1 MVDGEYGQL
10 LNLRGCYA
18 LESPHSHIYGCS
30 FFSALGNARA
40 WSQMIVHAMTGT
52 IRSFSATQLKAISSG
67 YRQTFSLTQKSH
79 PSLIFAERRLLSSL
93 AATLTEES
101 AASFFDIAC
110 SSIFKT
116 IGGLLIL
123 PHFATPKS
131 EQIYAALGH
140 VARILVILGVSW
152 MATRL
157 IERWFPRLRVS
168 IVEHMVGYRG
178 GADIELEKRAATLG
192 GILRKTLALVIWIT
206 AIVMALKE
214 AGFDIGPILAGA
226 GVVGL
231 AVGFGAQNLVQD
243 VISGMFL
250 LLENQIRV
258 NDVAILNGTGGMVE
272 AINLRT
278 TVLRGL
284 DGTVHVFRNGA
295 VTTLANMTHSYSYYV
310 FGNRSC
316 LQRRHRPRH

>member
-1 MVDGEYGQL
+1 M
-10 LNLRGCYA
+10 
-18 LESPHSHIYGCS
+18 
-30 FFSALGNARA
+30 
-40 WSQMIVHAMTGT
+40 
-52 IRSFSATQLKAISSG
+52 
-67 YRQTFSLTQKSH
+67 
-79 PSLIFAERRLLSSL
+79 
-93 AATLTEES
+93 
-101 AASFFDIAC
+101 
-110 SSIFKT
+110 
-116 IGGLLIL
+116 L
-123 PHFATPKS
+123 PHFTTPGS

-140 VARILVILGVSW
+140 VARILVILAVSW
-152 MATRL
+152 IATRL
-157 IERWFPRLRVS
+157 IERWFPRLRVR
-168 IVEHMVGYRG
+168 IVKHMVGQRG
-178 GADIELEKRAATLG
+178 GVDIELEKRAATLG
-192 GILRKTLALVIWIT
+192 GILRKTLALIIWIT

-272 AINLRT
+272 GINLRT

-310 FGNRSC
+310 FDIGVAYKEDTDRVIDVVNGIAAEMRQDEKYRHMILEPLDVLGVDKFADSSVIIKARFKTAPIQQWTVGREMNRRIKKKFDEVGIEIPFPHTSVYFGEASKPFQMQMQGSDREE
-316 LQRRHRPRH
+316 LKKLIREVQNEGRRGAA